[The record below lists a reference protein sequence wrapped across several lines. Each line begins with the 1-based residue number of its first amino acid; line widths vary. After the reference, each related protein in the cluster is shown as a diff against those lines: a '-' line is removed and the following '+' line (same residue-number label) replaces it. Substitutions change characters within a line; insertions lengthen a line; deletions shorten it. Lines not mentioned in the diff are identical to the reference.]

1 MPTVNDTNVAP
12 VSGLLQI
19 DVNVMSQPVTKP
31 IGVKSA
37 IVDSRYQS
45 LAGLITYIEGTP
57 WVVQWYSGVVGSGDE
72 LTPLQPNQAPVYNQY
87 IQVSELE
94 IRVQDALSQSTDT
107 TTNEISIVGTAACYP
122 HFIPNYGDMFL
133 ADIGDGREAMFMVSA
148 PPERKSLFSDSA
160 YSIAYTLVDVGEGV
174 AARRS
179 NLDSKVVGKRV
190 FRKNLLQDGKNP
202 VLIES
207 DSLNYDRLEQRYH
220 TLLRNYIAEF
230 YNQNARTVLIPHP
243 TDIVY
248 DHYLVKFILDTIDSS
263 ANASVK
269 YIRTMNV
276 GGADSLDVFT
286 LWRMLLDSDL
296 TMVPMLQQ
304 RMWLADT
311 GLFTM
316 QPSFASIRYSNISK
330 IIYPYNRMPGS
341 VLEATG
347 GADPYDLSTTVYAA
361 LDNFDSALT
370 IGNITIA
377 QPPMIHPVNRDT
389 GYVFS
394 NEFYT
399 NAVPGQSALE
409 LIVRRALNNETID
422 ARWILQLCDSVQ
434 TWTPLDRIYYI
445 PILLVLIKAKQFRS

>member
-1 MPTVNDTNVAP
+1 MPAVNDANVAP
-12 VSGLLQI
+12 VRGLLTP

-31 IGVKSA
+31 VGVKSA

-107 TTNEISIVGTAACYP
+107 TNNEISIVGTAACYP

-133 ADIGDGREAMFMVSA
+133 ADIGDGREAMFMVNA
-148 PPERKSLFSDSA
+148 APERKSLFSDSA
-160 YSIAYTLVDVGEGV
+160 YQISYALVDVGDGV
-174 AARRS
+174 AARRA

-230 YNQNARTVLIPHP
+230 YDQNARTILIPNA
-243 TDIVY
+243 TDVVY
-248 DHYLVKFILDTIDSS
+248 DHYLVKFLLDTVDSS

-276 GGADSLDVFT
+276 GGADSLEVFT
-286 LWRMLLDSDL
+286 VWRMFLDSDVS
-296 TMVPMLQQ
+296 MVPMLQQ

-311 GLFTM
+311 GLFTK

-330 IIYPYNRMPGS
+330 IVYPYNRMPGS
-341 VLEATG
+341 VLEAAG
-347 GADPYDLSTTVYAA
+347 GAEPYALAPVVYPH
-361 LDNFDSALT
+361 LDHFDTALT
-370 IGNITIA
+370 IGNVTIA
-377 QPPMIHPVNRDT
+377 QPPMIHSVSRDT
-389 GYVFS
+389 GYVLS

-399 NAVPGQSALE
+399 NTVPGQSALE
-409 LIVRRALNNETID
+409 LIIRRALNNETID
-422 ARWILQLCDSVQ
+422 ARWVLQLADSVQ
-434 TWTPLDRIYYI
+434 TWTPLDRIYYV
-445 PILLVLIKAKQFRS
+445 PILLVLIRATQFRS